1 MEMSPLS
8 FDWIKPGRERWMRVM
23 DKLHVFELVDF
34 KKILLLDTDI
44 VIVKPLDTIFDEA
57 AADV

>member
-1 MEMSPLS
+1 
-8 FDWIKPGRERWMRVM
+8 MRVM